1 MEQRYNINDGFDE
14 LFAIADNL
22 YDNLK
27 RALVSTEMKKL
38 EHGDIE
44 ERVAGDGLEILKQL
58 VQVHF
63 DVRAQ
68 EEVHKESVIGSDG
81 VVRNHRRD
89 GCKRSLETLF
99 GNVTVTRVGY
109 SQRDTTSLF
118 PLDAELN
125 LPSNKYSH
133 GLMRRSAKESIR
145 GSFDD
150 AVSSIEE
157 TTGGAVPKR
166 QLEDLAIEVAQ
177 DFEAFYSSQSDEAV
191 EETADPLI
199 ISLDGK
205 GIVMRQEALRGQ
217 TKKAAENEEH
227 KLKTRLSKGE
237 KRNRKRMA
245 AVATVYDIE
254 KYRRSA
260 KSIMGLEEKSETS
273 AISRG
278 RNKRVWASVE
288 REHNTVTEEAF
299 LEALGRDPEKN
310 RPWAVLV
317 DGLPQQIR
325 NIKSCIER
333 LQLAQTIVLILDIVH
348 VIEYLWKA
356 AYCFHTDGSP
366 EAEAWVKKRVLH
378 ILEGKSSDV
387 AAGMRRSAT
396 LRRLSKK
403 VRAPVDT
410 CAHYLLKNREM
421 LKYDDYLKQGLPIAT
436 GAIEGACRYLI
447 KDRMDITGARW
458 RLEGAEAILKLR
470 SIKSSGDF
478 EDYWKF
484 YKTQSH
490 TRIYSSQYQDLPW
503 LQAA

>member
-1 MEQRYNINDGFDE
+1 VKQTYNIDDGFDE
-14 LFAIADNL
+14 LFSVADDL
-22 YDNLK
+22 YENLK
-27 RALVSTEMKKL
+27 QALISAEMTTL

-44 ERVAGDGLEILKQL
+44 ERVAADGLAILRQL

-63 DVRAQ
+63 DVRARD
-68 EEVHKESVIGSDG
+68 EVRKESVTGSDG
-81 VVRNHRRD
+81 LVRNHRRE

-99 GNVTVTRVGY
+99 GDIIVTRVGY

-125 LPSNKYSH
+125 LPADTYSH
-133 GLMRRSAKESIR
+133 GLMRRSSQESIR

-150 AVSSIEE
+150 AVNSIKE

-166 QLEDLAIEVAQ
+166 QLQDLAVEVAQ
-177 DFEAFYSSQSDEAV
+177 DFEAFYSSQSAAAV

-205 GIVMRQEALRGQ
+205 GIVMRQEALREA

-227 KLKTRLSKGE
+227 KLKTRLSRGE

-245 AVATVYDIE
+245 AVATVYDVE
-254 KYRRSA
+254 KHVRSGQ
-260 KSIMGLEEKSETS
+260 SIMGLDEKSVKPR
-273 AISRG
+273 A

-288 REHNTVTEEAF
+288 REHHTVTEEAF
-299 LEALGRDPEKN
+299 LEALHRDPERK

-317 DGLPQQIR
+317 DGQPQQIK
-325 NIKSCIER
+325 NIKTSIKRYQVAE
-333 LQLAQTIVLILDIVH
+333 TVLILDVIH

-356 AYCFHTDGSP
+356 AYCFNAEGSP
-366 EAEAWVKKRVLH
+366 EAEAWVKERILR

-396 LRRLSKK
+396 LRQLSKK
-403 VRAPVDT
+403 ARKPVET
-410 CAHYLLKNREM
+410 CAKYLLKNREM
-421 LKYDDYLKQGLPIAT
+421 LKYDKYLKQGLPIAT

-458 RLEGAEAILKLR
+458 GLERAEAILKLR
-470 SIKSSGDF
+470 SIKASDDF

-484 YKTQSH
+484 YKTQAH
-490 TRIYSSQYQDLPW
+490 TRIHALQYQDLPQT
-503 LQAA
+503 QAA

>member
-1 MEQRYNINDGFDE
+1 MKERYNIDDGFDE
-14 LFAIADNL
+14 VFAVADNL
-22 YDNLK
+22 YDNPK
-27 RALVSTEMKKL
+27 RALVSAEMKTL

-44 ERVAGDGLEILKQL
+44 ERVARDGLAILRQL

-63 DVRAQ
+63 DVRARD
-68 EEVHKESVIGSDG
+68 EVRKESVTGCDG

-99 GNVTVTRVGY
+99 GDINVTRVGY

-125 LPSNKYSH
+125 LPADKYSH
-133 GLMRRSAKESIR
+133 GLMQRSSRESIR

-150 AVSSIEE
+150 AVNSIKE
-157 TTGGAVPKR
+157 TTGGVVPKR
-166 QLEDLAIEVAQ
+166 QLEDLAVEVAQ
-177 DFEAFYSSQSDEAV
+177 DFEAFYSSQSAETV

-205 GIVMRQEALRGQ
+205 GIVMRREALRDV

-227 KLKTRLSKGE
+227 KLKTRLSRGE

-254 KYRRSA
+254 KHIRSA
-260 KSIMGLEEKSETS
+260 QSIMGLDEKS
-273 AISRG
+273 AQPRA

-288 REHNTVTEEAF
+288 REHHTVTQEAF
-299 LEALGRDPEKN
+299 LEALHRDPERK

-317 DGLPQQIR
+317 DGQPQQIK
-325 NIKSCIER
+325 NIKSSVKQYQVAETVI
-333 LQLAQTIVLILDIVH
+333 ILDLIH

-356 AYCFHTDGSP
+356 AYCFHAEGSP
-366 EAEAWVKKRVLH
+366 ESEAWIKERILR

-396 LRRLSKK
+396 LRRLSK
-403 VRAPVDT
+403 RARKPVDT
-410 CAHYLLKNREM
+410 CAKYLLKNREM
-421 LKYDDYLKQGLPIAT
+421 LKYDEYLRQGLPIAT

-447 KDRMDITGARW
+447 NRMDITGARW
-458 RLEGAEAILKLR
+458 GLERAEAILKLR
-470 SIKSSGDF
+470 SIKSSADF

-484 YKTQSH
+484 YKTQAH
-490 TRIYSSQYQDLPW
+490 RAYTHRNTRIYRYCKPHELPS
-503 LQAA
+503 